1 MAFNPSP
8 KVAAAR
14 DYGRKFGQDV
24 VIIITFSEG
33 FSRYEI
39 VSFGE
44 DKKRCA
50 QAKIIADELEK
61 AVRELEL

>member
-14 DYGRKFGQDV
+14 DYGRKFKQDV
-24 VIIITFSEG
+24 VIITTFSEG

-39 VSFGE
+39 VSYGE

-50 QAKIIADELEK
+50 QAKIIAEELEK
-61 AVRELEL
+61 AVQELEL

>member
-14 DYGRKFGQDV
+14 DYAKKFGHEAV
-24 VIIITFSEG
+24 LIISFGHNFST
-33 FSRYEI
+33 YEI
-39 VSFGE
+39 VSYGE

-50 QAKIIADELEK
+50 EAKSIADEMEK
-61 AVRELEL
+61 AVRELEI